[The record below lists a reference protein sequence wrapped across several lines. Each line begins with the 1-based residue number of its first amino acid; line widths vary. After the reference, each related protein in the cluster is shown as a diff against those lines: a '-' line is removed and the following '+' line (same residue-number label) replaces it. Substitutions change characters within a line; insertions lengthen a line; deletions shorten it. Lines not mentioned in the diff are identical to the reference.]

1 MNSRLSIDTLSR
13 VRILAAILVALF
25 VLSGCASGRIP
36 VTQNLRDQYGLEG
49 DDLKKLQYFVSS
61 DVTLQREFRREE
73 GEISKTHKLVM
84 KEGGLVEEV
93 FIAAGTPGIA
103 TEVGP
108 TSLAVSFEPGGS
120 LVFGS
125 PSSDRDPERKYKLSA
140 KRWTDYYGE
149 LVYDNKTYYA
159 VKGSGQVYLEVGAE
173 SLDAVE
179 KKKKILPGRTLPTK

>member
-1 MNSRLSIDTLSR
+1 MNSRLSIDNLSR
-13 VRILAAILVALF
+13 TRILAAILVALF

-179 KKKKILPGRTLPTK
+179 TKKKILPGRTLPTK

>member
-1 MNSRLSIDTLSR
+1 MEYRRSADPLPR
-13 VRILAAILVALF
+13 VRIPAAILVALLA
-25 VLSGCASGRIP
+25 LSGCASGRVP
-36 VTQNLRDQYGLEG
+36 FTQILRDQYGLEG
-49 DDLKKLQYFVSS
+49 DELKKLQYFVSG

-73 GEISKTHKLVM
+73 GEISKTHKLVK

-103 TEVGP
+103 TEVGS
-108 TSLAVSFEPGGS
+108 TSISVSFEPGGS

-125 PSSDRDPERKYKLSA
+125 PSPDRDPERKYKLSA
-140 KRWTDYYGE
+140 KRWADYYGE

-159 VKGSGQVYLEVGAE
+159 VKESGQVYLEVGAE

-179 KKKKILPGRTLPTK
+179 KKRKVLPGRTLPTK

>member
-1 MNSRLSIDTLSR
+1 MKSRPSIDTLSR
-13 VRILAAILVALF
+13 ARIPAAILVALF
-25 VLSGCASGRIP
+25 ALSGCASGRIP
-36 VTQNLRDQYGLEG
+36 VTQNLRGQYGLEG

-61 DVTLQREFRREE
+61 DVTLQREFRHEE

-108 TSLAVSFEPGGS
+108 TSLAVSFEPGSS

-125 PSSDRDPERKYKLSA
+125 SSSDRDPERKYKLSA

-179 KKKKILPGRTLPTK
+179 KRKKVLPGRTLPTK

>member
-1 MNSRLSIDTLSR
+1 VNSRRSIDVLSR
-13 VRILAAILVALF
+13 VRTPAAVLVALF
-25 VLSGCASGRIP
+25 ALSACASGRVP
-36 VTQNLRDQYGLEG
+36 FTQNLRDQYGLEG
-49 DDLKKLQYFVSS
+49 DELKKLQYFVSG

-73 GEISKTHKLVM
+73 GEVSKSHKLVI

-103 TEVGP
+103 TEVSP

-120 LVFGS
+120 LVFAS
-125 PSSDRDPERKYKLSA
+125 PSSDGDRERKYKLSA

-149 LVYDNKTYYA
+149 LVYDNRIWYA
-159 VKGSGQVYLEVGAE
+159 VKGSGQAYLEVGAE

-179 KKKKILPGRTLPTK
+179 KRKKVLPGRTLPTK

>member
-1 MNSRLSIDTLSR
+1 MKSGLSVATLTR
-13 VRILAAILVALF
+13 VGIPAAVLVALF

-36 VTQNLRDQYGLEG
+36 FTQNLRDQYGLEA

-73 GEISKTHKLVM
+73 GEVSKTHKLVM
-84 KEGGLVEEV
+84 KEGGRVEEV

-103 TEVGP
+103 TEVNAA
-108 TSLAVSFEPGGS
+108 SLAVSFEPGGS
-120 LVFGS
+120 LLFGS

-140 KRWTDYYGE
+140 RRWTEDYGE

-179 KKKKILPGRTLPTK
+179 KKKKVLPGMTLPTK

>member
-1 MNSRLSIDTLSR
+1 MKSRPSIDTLSR
-13 VRILAAILVALF
+13 ARIPAAILVALF
-25 VLSGCASGRIP
+25 ALSGCASGRIP
-36 VTQNLRDQYGLEG
+36 VTQSLRGQYGLEG
-49 DDLKKLQYFVSS
+49 DELKKLQYFVSS
-61 DVTLQREFRREE
+61 DVTLQREFRHEE
-73 GEISKTHKLVM
+73 GGISKTHKLVM

-108 TSLAVSFEPGGS
+108 TSLAVSFEPGSS

-125 PSSDRDPERKYKLSA
+125 PSSDRDPERKYRLSA
-140 KRWTDYYGE
+140 KRWTDTYGE

-179 KKKKILPGRTLPTK
+179 KRRKVLPGRTLPKK

>member
-1 MNSRLSIDTLSR
+1 MNSRLSIDNLSR
-13 VRILAAILVALF
+13 TRILAAILVALF

-149 LVYDNKTYYA
+149 LVYDNKIYYA

-179 KKKKILPGRTLPTK
+179 TKKKILPGRTLPTK

>member
-1 MNSRLSIDTLSR
+1 MKSRRSFDSLSR
-13 VRILAAILVALF
+13 VRIPAAILVALLAF
-25 VLSGCASGRIP
+25 SGCASGRVP
-36 VTQNLRDQYGLEG
+36 FTQNLRDQYGLEG
-49 DDLKKLQYFVSS
+49 DELKKLQYFVSG
-61 DVTLQREFRREE
+61 DVTLQREFRHEE
-73 GEISKTHKLVM
+73 GEISKTHKLVK

-103 TEVGP
+103 TEVSS
-108 TSLAVSFEPGGS
+108 TSISVSFEPGGS

-140 KRWTDYYGE
+140 KRWADYYGE

-159 VKGSGQVYLEVGAE
+159 VKESGQVYLEVGAE

-179 KKKKILPGRTLPTK
+179 KKKRVLPGRTLPTQ

>member
-1 MNSRLSIDTLSR
+1 MNSRLSIDNLSR
-13 VRILAAILVALF
+13 TRILAAILVALF

-179 KKKKILPGRTLPTK
+179 KRKKVLPGRTLPTK